1 MPGQFSLPLNERTL
15 QHHLNI
21 QCGQNFLERV
31 ELNRF
36 LPMLNV
42 EYDRFAN
49 ASKFCQFTLAQTAHP
64 AVFPNNIF

>member
-1 MPGQFSLPLNERTL
+1 MPCQFSPPLNERTL

-21 QCGQNFLERV
+21 QRGQNFLEGV
-31 ELNRF
+31 ELHGF

-49 ASKFCQFTLAQTAHP
+49 AGQFRQFALAQAAHP
-64 AVFPNNIF
+64 AVFPDNIS